1 MAYITTANSKKII
14 KKIDFN
20 AVEFSGEVYLKP
32 IYFFNRYEEQ
42 SLLAIKEML
51 ENPTNFFL
59 NYYDF
64 LKEDDIKKF
73 VFENANPAYH
83 KYYECPNLH
92 ADFQNYLIPKEILDR
107 GKEEAEKYSVWF
119 KSVMHLLEEDDE
131 VKFAIFK
138 ERCRLRF
145 NLALPPEIYKKNN
158 SGSFEIENMNL
169 EELEETIDKL
179 IKAAGRF
186 YYKSEKNK
194 IVLNRLSKYAYLG
207 RKSEPIHNNNTG
219 YSEKEVKEILSE
231 FESEFKT
238 PLMHLIQEWYRMK
251 LNPDLK
257 FEGELLE
264 KLGFKRC
271 GCCHNSDFSPIQDAD
286 VVEEISDLP
295 F

>member
-32 IYFFNRYEEQ
+32 IYFFNKYEEQ
-42 SLLAIKEML
+42 SLLAIQEML
-51 ENPTNFFL
+51 ENPTDFFIK
-59 NYYDF
+59 YYDF
-64 LKEDDIKKF
+64 LKKEVIKKF
-73 VFENANPAYH
+73 VFDNANPAFH
-83 KYYECPNLH
+83 EHFECPNLH
-92 ADFQNYLIPKEILDR
+92 ADFRNYLIPKEILDR
-107 GKEEAEKYSVWF
+107 GQEEAEKYSAWF
-119 KSVMHLLEEDDE
+119 KEVMYLLEDDDE
-131 VKFAIFK
+131 IKLEIFK

-169 EELEETIDKL
+169 DELEDTIDKL

-186 YYKSEKNK
+186 YYRSEKNK
-194 IVLNRLSKYAYLG
+194 DILKYLSKYAYLG
-207 RKSEPIHNNNTG
+207 KKPEPIYYNNTG
-219 YSEKEVKEILSE
+219 YPEKEVKEVLSE
-231 FESEFKT
+231 FESEFKI

-251 LNPDLK
+251 LNPNLK

-264 KLGFKRC
+264 KLGFKPC
-271 GCCHNSDFSPIQDAD
+271 GCCHNPDFSPIQDAE
-286 VVEEISDLP
+286 VVEEIRNLP